1 MRWIEVD
8 GAKKVFFM
16 TRNGKIAR
24 LPQSI
29 REEINGR
36 LQNGEEGKQIT
47 DWLNT
52 LPKVKALMKAEFEG
66 QPVSES
72 NLSHWKLGG
81 YVDWEEQQ
89 AALEAVRRFGEDAAE
104 LSQEGG
110 GRLTERLAVCLAAR
124 VALALH
130 QARFA
135 EENPDGQLERLRRLR
150 MELTALRRGDH
161 NAEWLE
167 IERGKL
173 DLELKRYKEE
183 AAERKRKNEPPKAVE
198 GGVPPEVLE
207 QIEKELHLL

>member
-1 MRWIEVD
+1 MEVD

-81 YVDWEEQQ
+81 YADWEEQQ
-89 AALEAVRRFGEDAAE
+89 AALEEEIQR
-104 LSQEGG
+104 G
-110 GRLTERLAVCLAAR
+110 GRRAQTE
-124 VALALH
+124 
-130 QARFA
+130 
-135 EENPDGQLERLRRLR
+135 ER
-150 MELTALRRGDH
+150 TA
-161 NAEWLE
+161 
-167 IERGKL
+167 
-173 DLELKRYKEE
+173 
-183 AAERKRKNEPPKAVE
+183 
-198 GGVPPEVLE
+198 
-207 QIEKELHLL
+207 